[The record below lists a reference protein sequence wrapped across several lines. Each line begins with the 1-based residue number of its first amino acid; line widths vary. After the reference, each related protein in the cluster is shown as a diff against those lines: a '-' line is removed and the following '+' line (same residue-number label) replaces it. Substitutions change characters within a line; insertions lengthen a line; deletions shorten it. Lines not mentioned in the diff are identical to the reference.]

1 MTIGEEEAQL
11 KDKLAEL
18 SKNRRERE
26 IVEALDAGA
35 IPQGVRLVIPG
46 AEEGVTFVFTPEEAK
61 SLVDGLRKMAKA
73 RIEGAKQ

>member
-1 MTIGEEEAQL
+1 MTIAQEEAQL
-11 KDKLAEL
+11 KEKLAEL
-18 SKNRRERE
+18 AKSRRERE

-46 AEEGVTFVFTPEEAK
+46 AEEGVTFVFTPEEGA
-61 SLVDGLRKMAKA
+61 SLVDNLRKMAKA